1 MATRKKRL
9 KLKMTAARRL
19 GGVEEALEISEPVVE
34 EVVEETSVITIKPEP
49 VVEKV
54 VEPAP
59 VVEAPKA
66 KTPTRR
72 RTTRRTTTKKTTG
85 E

>member
-19 GGVEEALEISEPVVE
+19 GEVEETLDISEPVVE
-34 EVVEETSVITIKPEP
+34 EVVEKAPVAVIEPE
-49 VVEKV
+49 
-54 VEPAP
+54 P

-72 RTTRRTTTKKTTG
+72 RTARTTTKKTTG
-85 E
+85 G

>member
-19 GGVEEALEISEPVVE
+19 GEVEETLEIPEPVVE
-34 EVVEETSVITIKPEP
+34 EVVEETPVVTIEPEP

-72 RTTRRTTTKKTTG
+72 RAARTTTKKTTG

>member
-19 GGVEEALEISEPVVE
+19 GEVEETLDISEPVVE
-34 EVVEETSVITIKPEP
+34 EVVEETPVAAIEPEP

-72 RTTRRTTTKKTTG
+72 RTARTTTKKTTG
-85 E
+85 G

>member
-19 GGVEEALEISEPVVE
+19 GEVEETLDISEPVVE
-34 EVVEETSVITIKPEP
+34 EVVEKAPVAVIEPE
-49 VVEKV
+49 
-54 VEPAP
+54 P

-66 KTPTRR
+66 KTTTRR
-72 RTTRRTTTKKTTG
+72 RATRTTTKKTTG